1 VVDPTKIEVRQYP
14 IRAMLALSKRGLL
27 LSPTTFEI
35 SFVLPANASPEI
47 TWNWIRILDKEAK
60 RPSQP
65 INQLS
70 KRDHAQ
76 TWLAGVLQLSITLL
90 QELYI
95 PIFEPIKILK
105 CDQDKK
111 NHQWRATCS
120 IPANRPMSHE
130 VLQRVLAASA
140 QIAIWC
146 NTKDSSS
153 KEHLFQFLKILEN
166 KVFNTPGAKAIKSNS
181 MYEVLRVASARGIP
195 HRILPGGGFQL
206 AWGSQAR
213 YVDRSISDQDSAM
226 GMRWSQNKFLSAQM
240 LRSAGLPT
248 PTHFK
253 ANTLTKAQHYAKQ
266 IGYPL
271 VIKPVDLERGE
282 GVSMDVSSKTLE
294 DCFHA
299 ASSLSPSQEV
309 LIEEQVPGICH
320 RIFVV
325 RGSMLYAVR
334 RLPIGIYA
342 DGTSTISKLVED
354 ERELQATKPPW
365 KQTGSYHLDA
375 IAEEALS
382 RLGWNAQS
390 VPRAGEFVGLR
401 RIETTAWGGVDED
414 VTKTIHPDNI
424 SIAISAAR
432 ILGLEVAGV
441 DIISENIE
449 MPWHQNGAVIN
460 EVNFAPLLGGGAI
473 SRSHISEYLDR
484 IISEDDAMQIDV
496 FIGEERA
503 HVKAHQHWEM
513 LNQNGGN
520 AILVDDQMIV
530 MPDRSPLL
538 IPIQEFI
545 GRINALLMRR
555 DVQALVIVASSME
568 LVKDIDAHWSTQ
580 AMQNCIRFND
590 TVHN

>member
-1 VVDPTKIEVRQYP
+1 
-14 IRAMLALSKRGLL
+14 
-27 LSPTTFEI
+27 
-35 SFVLPANASPEI
+35 
-47 TWNWIRILDKEAK
+47 
-60 RPSQP
+60 
-65 INQLS
+65 
-70 KRDHAQ
+70 
-76 TWLAGVLQLSITLL
+76 
-90 QELYI
+90 
-95 PIFEPIKILK
+95 
-105 CDQDKK
+105 
-111 NHQWRATCS
+111 
-120 IPANRPMSHE
+120 
-130 VLQRVLAASA
+130 
-140 QIAIWC
+140 
-146 NTKDSSS
+146 
-153 KEHLFQFLKILEN
+153 
-166 KVFNTPGAKAIKSNS
+166 
-181 MYEVLRVASARGIP
+181 
-195 HRILPGGGFQL
+195 
-206 AWGSQAR
+206 
-213 YVDRSISDQDSAM
+213 
-226 GMRWSQNKFLSAQM
+226 
-240 LRSAGLPT
+240 
-248 PTHFK
+248 
-253 ANTLTKAQHYAKQ
+253 
-266 IGYPL
+266 
-271 VIKPVDLERGE
+271 
-282 GVSMDVSSKTLE
+282 
-294 DCFHA
+294 
-299 ASSLSPSQEV
+299 
-309 LIEEQVPGICH
+309 
-320 RIFVV
+320 
-325 RGSMLYAVR
+325 MLYAVR

-432 ILGLEVAGV
+432 LLGLEVAGV
-441 DIISENIE
+441 DIISDNIE

-484 IISEDDAMQIDV
+484 IISEDNAMQIDV

-503 HVKAHQHWEM
+503 HAKAHQHWEM

-555 DVQALVIVASSME
+555 DVQSLVIVASSME
-568 LVKDIDAHWSTQ
+568 LVKDIDAHWSTHT
-580 AMQNCIRFND
+580 MQNCIRFND
-590 TVHN
+590 TVHD